1 MKLDK
6 RVTDLSRMKS
16 EILSKTFNGY
26 DMFLTKNE
34 QMNYLV
40 DIKREIYSN
49 VWQLNLNKKN
59 NKHWIIK

>member
-1 MKLDK
+1 MRRCIHMKLDK

-16 EILSKTFNGY
+16 EILGKTFNGY

-49 VWQLNLNKKN
+49 V
-59 NKHWIIK
+59 